1 MSEYLD
7 NLRKYRIAVWNREM
21 TTAEAAAEIGT
32 NPRTLRTAWRYHGLV
47 KEFPMRGIG
56 RGLEAVRGVLAEGV
70 PLNDS
75 QIAQLLTARG
85 HRIGAAAVRVHRIR
99 LGVPRYD
106 QRKGEAG
113 RRWMH
118 RRMLAAGIPEIREA
132 RRAVV
137 ARERSVADVARSLS
151 VSVATVYVWWHKLGM
166 MDHVASHSTLSRN
179 RKHNAETRKEVGYYL
194 EHHPEM
200 SADGIRCAMK
210 ADGYSISWRSVRR
223 HIQYYRER
231 NLSDDY
237 QTAMAAK

>member
-21 TTAEAAAEIGT
+21 STADAAAELNT

-47 KEFPMRGIG
+47 QEFPMRGIG
-56 RGLEAVRGVLAEGV
+56 RGLEAVQGVLAEGV

-85 HRIGAAAVRVHRIR
+85 HRIGAAAVRVHRIK

-137 ARERSVADVARSLS
+137 AREMS
-151 VSVATVYVWWHKLGM
+151 ATDAAKQLGISPATIYVWWNKLGLM
-166 MDHVASHSTLSRN
+166 GEKPGHLTMTNKR
-179 RKHNAETRKEVGYYL
+179 RAETNRTEVGWYL
-194 EHHPEM
+194 SNHPQM
-200 SADGIRCAMK
+200 CATEIMGCMK
-210 ADGYSISWRSVRR
+210 ADGYRICRRSVRR

-237 QTAMAAK
+237 QTAMAAR